1 MFKGHPKGLYALALA
16 NTGERFGYYTMLAVF
31 ALFLRENFGLEA
43 GTAGAIYSTFLGLV
57 YFMPLVGGIM
67 ADKFGFGRMV
77 TIGITIMFGGYLL
90 LSVPLG
96 GDTLAMA
103 VMMVALL
110 LISLGTGLFKGN
122 LQVMVGNLYD
132 DPKYADKRD
141 SGFSLFY
148 MAINVGSLFAPTTAV
163 GIKEWAQES
172 LGFSSNDAYHFA
184 FMVACIALVLSIG
197 IYYAFRST
205 FRHVE
210 GGKRQTGAAAKVED
224 NLSPAETKQRII
236 ALCLVFAVV
245 IFFWMA
251 FHQNGLTLTYFADE
265 FTNTEAFGVQG
276 MLFDVWNL
284 AIIIV
289 AVYATFS
296 IFQSESAKGK
306 LISGG
311 LASALLAFLVY
322 RAMGVSDTDVV
333 DTPAPIFQQFNPF
346 YVVALTPVSMAIF
359 GALARKGKEPSAPR
373 KIAYG
378 MLVAAIG
385 FVVMAFGSTNLN
397 TPDEQQRAIAVNK
410 AKEFAA
416 KCYLQA
422 PTAEDL
428 KNIEDVDELA
438 EEVKDDVKDAQD
450 FMGKLNS
457 KTEPVFYAVYDA
469 QVVLIENGIDPNA
482 PVAEEAPVVEEA
494 VVVEETFAVDAVE
507 EAVVADA
514 VAVDAVEE
522 AVVADAVAVITV
534 EEAQATLNDIEA
546 TTKPET
552 RTTAYWLIFTYL
564 ILTFAE
570 LLLSPM
576 GISFVSKVAP
586 PKLKGM
592 MMGGWFV
599 ATAIGNS
606 LVAVGGFLWAGL
618 PLWSVWAVF
627 VVLCLLSALF
637 MFVMMKRLE
646 NATK

>member
-31 ALFLRENFGLEA
+31 ALFLGENFGWEA
-43 GTAGAIYSTFLGLV
+43 GFAGLIYSTFLGLV

-77 TIGITIMFGGYLL
+77 TIGITVMFAGYLL
-90 LSVPLG
+90 LSFPLG
-96 GDTLAMA
+96 GDTLAAAAMFA
-103 VMMVALL
+103 ALL
-110 LISLGTGLFKGN
+110 LISVGTGLFKGN

-148 MAINVGSLFAPTTAV
+148 MAINVGSLFAPTTAI
-163 GIKEWAQES
+163 GMKNYAMNE
-172 LGFSSNDAYHFA
+172 LGYSSNDAYHFS
-184 FMVACIALVLSIG
+184 FMVACAALILSIA
-197 IYYAFRST
+197 IYYIFRPT

-210 GGKRQTGAAAKVED
+210 GGKKTAANSAAKVED

-251 FHQNGLTLTYFADE
+251 FHQNGLTLTFFANE
-265 FTNTEAFGVQG
+265 FTATSAAGFDT

-284 AIIIV
+284 ALIIV

-296 IFQSESAKGK
+296 IFQSESGKAK
-306 LISGG
+306 LISGSI
-311 LASALLAFLVY
+311 ASAILAFLVY
-322 RAMGVSDTDVV
+322 RAMGISATDSVTV
-333 DTPAPIFQQFNPF
+333 DAPIFQQFNPF
-346 YVVALTPVSMAIF
+346 YVVALTPVSMAVF
-359 GALARKGKEPSAPR
+359 GSLARKGKEPSAPR

-385 FVVMAFGSTNLN
+385 FIIMAVGSTNLN
-397 TPDEQQRAIAVNK
+397 TPNDQQRAIALDN
-410 AKEFAA
+410 AKKYAELCNANA
-416 KCYLQA
+416 T
-422 PTAEDL
+422 TAEAL
-428 KNIEDVDELA
+428 KDI
-438 EEVKDDVKDAQD
+438 KDVKELKDVKAAQD
-450 FMGKLNS
+450 FMGKLNE
-457 KTEPVFYAVYDA
+457 KTKPVFYNAYDA
-469 QVVLIENGIDPNA
+469 QVIVLKEESILA
-482 PVAEEAPVVEEA
+482 AKSAAEAACASLQQPEVEHSEAAVKEA
-494 VVVEETFAVDAVE
+494 
-507 EAVVADA
+507 EANLAAANNEVVALDKA
-514 VAVDAVEE
+514 K
-522 AVVADAVAVITV
+522 
-534 EEAQATLNDIEA
+534 ATIAELDA
-546 TTKPET
+546 TTKEQT
-552 RTTAYWLIFTYL
+552 RTSPYWLIVTYL
-564 ILTFAE
+564 VLTFAE

-586 PKLKGM
+586 PKYKGM

-599 ATAIGNS
+599 ATAIGNF
-606 LVAVGGFLWAGL
+606 LVSVGGFLWAGL

-646 NATK
+646 SATK